1 MVLNQRALSIF
12 DILGPV
18 MIGPSSNHTAG
29 AVRIGKIARM
39 ILGEE
44 PININL
50 YFYGSLAETYRGHM
64 TDAAVVAGLLG
75 MEVDDQ
81 RIKESLKI
89 ADNRQIDIKI
99 FTQTVSDK
107 NPNTVE
113 MELKSNLNSVKINAI
128 SIGGGEIVISNI
140 DEFKV
145 NFSGNKDMVIVA
157 LKENYSK
164 ILPKIKNM
172 LGEDVTSIES
182 IKGVS
187 RYLICFYL
195 DDVIDN
201 SILKWILNIRG
212 VDFAR
217 SIKSLYT
224 YKLKNSDPLFRTIK
238 GMLSMAKSDKKSL
251 SQIIIDYESKRSG
264 LTEKEIR
271 DRIKEIWHVMKEE
284 INQGLMKDN
293 QLIGGL
299 MSGKDAKMLYKAV
312 KEEKLIFGRPL
323 SLAVARAIACGEVN
337 ASMGKVV
344 AAPTAG
350 AVGVIPAVILTAA
363 EELGSKEQGIIDAL
377 LVAAGIGVVI
387 AFAVPLSGAM
397 GGCQSEIGVA
407 SAMAAAAIVQ
417 LAGGNSE
424 QVAQAMALALKNL
437 FGLVCDTVAG
447 PVEVPCIKRN
457 VIGVANAFAVADMA
471 LAGIQSIIPPDEV
484 IVALRNIQTLMPM
497 ELRDTMLG
505 GLGITE
511 TAKRL
516 KKEWLEKLK
525 TKK

>member
-1 MVLNQRALSIF
+1 MILNQRALSIF
-12 DILGPV
+12 DILGPI

-39 ILGEE
+39 ILGGE
-44 PININL
+44 PTKVSL
-50 YFYGSLAETYRGHM
+50 YFYGSLAETYKGHM

-89 ADNRQIDIKI
+89 ASNRQIDVKI
-99 FTQTVSDK
+99 HTQTISNK
-107 NPNTVE
+107 NPNTIE
-113 MELKSNLNSVKINAI
+113 MELKLTSCLVKIIAI
-128 SIGGGEIVISNI
+128 SIGGGEIILTNI

-145 NFSGNKDMVIVA
+145 NFSGNKDMIIVIF
-157 LKENYSK
+157 KENYSK
-164 ILPKIKNM
+164 NLSIIKNI
-172 LGEDVTSIES
+172 LGENLLSIES
-182 IKGVS
+182 IKGDS

-195 DDVIDN
+195 ESFIDKSTLELIMN
-201 SILKWILNIRG
+201 TKG
-212 VDFAR
+212 VNFVR
-217 SIKSLYT
+217 LIKSLYS
-224 YKLKNSDPLFRTIK
+224 YKLKNNHPLFKTIK
-238 GMLSMAKSDKKSL
+238 EMLSMAKSNKKSL
-251 SQIIIDYESKRSG
+251 PQLMIDYESTRSG

-271 DRIKEIWHVMKEE
+271 DRIKQIWSAMKEE
-284 INQGLMKDN
+284 IDQGLTKDN

-299 MSGKDAKMLYKAV
+299 MSGKDAKMLHKALN
-312 KEEKLIFGRPL
+312 ENKLVSGKPL

-337 ASMGKVV
+337 ASMGKIV

-350 AVGVIPAVILTAA
+350 AVGVIPATVLTVV
-363 EELGSKEQGIIDAL
+363 EELGSKEQDIIDAL
-377 LVAAGIGVVI
+377 LVAAGMGVVI
-387 AFAVPLSGAM
+387 AFAVPISGAM
-397 GGCQSEIGVA
+397 GGCQSEVGVA

-424 QVAQAMALALKNL
+424 QVVQAMALALKNL

-484 IVALRNIQTLMPM
+484 IIALRNIQTLMPM

-516 KKEWLEKLK
+516 KKEWLEKIK
-525 TKK
+525 AEK

>member
-363 EELGSKEQGIIDAL
+363 EELGSKEQDIIDAL

-387 AFAVPLSGAM
+387 AFAVPISGAM